1 MQHKLYAVA
10 KRYLLLLLLCVC
22 VQQLFAQSGK
32 ITGKVVSAKNEPLIG
47 VTVKVVGLTTGA
59 TTDVEGRYTINITA
73 GKTYSV
79 SFSYVGYKPKTVA
92 DIKVTT
98 GGLENLDV
106 VLEDNSSQ
114 LAAVTVTGTSSVKKE
129 TTNSL
134 LVLQRN
140 SPAVSSVLAA
150 DFIRR
155 TPDKNTGEVL
165 KRVSGASIQD
175 NKFVIVR
182 GLSDRYNAAFINNAQ
197 LPSSEPDKKVFS
209 FDVIPSVLID
219 NIVINKTATPDI
231 TGEFAGG
238 LVQIQTKDLPSTNV
252 LSIGINLGYN
262 TQSTFKDFTSNH
274 RNKRDWLGFD
284 DGTRKLPAGFPEN
297 RQQYSG
303 KTNEGKAELT
313 RLFKSDVYREVKS
326 TVLPIQSYNLTFANT
341 ANLKGGARFGT
352 VIGIIYRQAKS
363 LFPGTERNRYDAD
376 RTNTDEDY
384 IFKYRETQNIY
395 NVNWGAIANFT
406 YLRGNHKI
414 SFKNLF
420 NRNFED
426 KYVHRTGTNLNNNAT
441 IDFYSSFLNQRSLYS
456 TQLEGIHRLTES
468 GVRFNWNINGS
479 MNHKTQ
485 PDYRVVE
492 QRKPVSDPSATP
504 VLNDDETRR
513 FFSNLRDYS
522 IGFNASLL
530 IPFKLFDEK
539 HSVKVGG
546 SSLARFRDFRARNFQ
561 YAGSQE
567 ALLKPLDEVFQP
579 DNIGADKLYLNEVT
593 QNTDKYF
600 GASVVDG
607 MYFMFDNK
615 IAGKWRVIWGVRAE
629 YFEQFLRTR
638 DLSAENVIVNTEK
651 WDILPS
657 VNLTYSMN
665 DRHQLRA
672 SGSITVARPEFR
684 EIAPFAFFDYDAIY
698 GVSGNPDLKR
708 TQIYNADLRYEYYP
722 KPGEAFSFGVFYK
735 DFKNPIEFIMNPASN
750 ADRQNYEYRNAVKA
764 TSYGAEL
771 EVRKDIARNFSVFT
785 NLTYIF
791 SEVTFNNLS
800 AGGKE
805 ESSSRP
811 LQGQS
816 PYLLNAG
823 LQYNNAKKGLTGAL
837 LYNRVGPRLYLVGSP
852 PPGAGFYDVY
862 DKPRDLL
869 DFQIGKKILHNRGEL
884 KLTVSDIF
892 NQYVA
897 QYDNLTDK
905 ESYNQKDGDRITNRF
920 KQGTTFT
927 LGFTYDF
934 IK

>member
-1 MQHKLYAVA
+1 
-10 KRYLLLLLLCVC
+10 LLCVC

-32 ITGKVVSAKNEPLIG
+32 ITGKVMSAKNEPLIG
-47 VTVKVVGLTTGA
+47 VTVKVVGLATGA
-59 TTDVEGRYTINITA
+59 TTDVEGRYTISVTA
-73 GKTYSV
+73 GKSYSI
-79 SFSYVGYKPKTVA
+79 SFSYLGYKPKTVA
-92 DIKVTT
+92 DVKVAAAAV
-98 GGLENLDV
+98 ENLDV

-114 LAAVTVTGTSSVKKE
+114 LAGVTVTGTSSVKRE

-134 LVLQRN
+134 LILQRN
-140 SPAVSSVLAA
+140 SSAVSSVLAA

-155 TPDKNTGEVL
+155 TPDRNTGEVL

-219 NIVINKTATPDI
+219 NIIINKTATPDM

-262 TQSTFKDFTSNH
+262 TQSTFKDFASNE
-274 RNKRDWLGFD
+274 RNGRDWLGFD
-284 DGTRKLPAGFPEN
+284 NGTRKLPAGFPAN

-303 KTNEGKAELT
+303 KTNEEKAALT

-341 ANLKGGARFGT
+341 ANLKDGAKFGT
-352 VIGIIYRQAKS
+352 VVGLIYRQAKS
-363 LFPGTERNRYDAD
+363 LFPNTERNRYPAD
-376 RTNTDEDY
+376 RANTDEEY
-384 IFKYRETQNIY
+384 IFKYKENQNIF

-406 YLRGNHKI
+406 YLKGNHKI

-426 KYVHRTGTNLNNNAT
+426 KYVHRTGTNLNNNANVN
-441 IDFYSSFLNQRSLYS
+441 FYSSFLNQRSLYS

-468 GVRFNWNINGS
+468 GVRFNWNLNGS
-479 MNHKTQ
+479 INHKTQ

-492 QRKPVSDPSATP
+492 QRTPVLDAGATP

-513 FFSNLRDYS
+513 FFSDLKDYS
-522 IGFNASLL
+522 VGFNASLL

-539 HSVKVGG
+539 HALKVGG

-567 ALLKPLDEVFQP
+567 SLREPLDKIFEP
-579 DNIGADKLYLNEVT
+579 GNIGADKLYITEVT

-615 IAGKWRVIWGVRAE
+615 ISGKWRAIWGVRAE

-638 DLSAENVIVNTEK
+638 DVSAENVIVNTEK
-651 WDILPS
+651 WDFLPS
-657 VNLTYSMN
+657 VNLTFAPN
-665 DRHQLRA
+665 ERHQFRA

-698 GVSGNPDLKR
+698 GVSGNPELKR
-708 TQIYNADLRYEYYP
+708 SQIYNADLRYEYYP
-722 KPGEAFSFGVFYK
+722 KPGEALSLGAFYK
-735 DFKNPIEFIMNPASN
+735 DFKNPIEFIMNPGSN

-764 TSYGAEL
+764 TSYGVEL
-771 EVRKDIARNFSVFT
+771 EIRKDIVRNLSLFT

-791 SEVTFNNLS
+791 SEVKFNNLS

-805 ESSSRP
+805 ETSSRP

-816 PYLLNAG
+816 PYLINAG
-823 LQYNNAKKGLTGAL
+823 LQYNSIKYGISSAL

-852 PPGAGFYDVY
+852 PPGAGFYDIY
-862 DKPRDLL
+862 DNPRDLL
-869 DFQIGKKILHNRGEL
+869 DFQIGKKILGKRGEL

-892 NQYVA
+892 NQHIA

-905 ESYNQKDGDRITNRF
+905 EAYKYSEGDRFTNRF
-920 KQGTTFT
+920 KPGTTFT